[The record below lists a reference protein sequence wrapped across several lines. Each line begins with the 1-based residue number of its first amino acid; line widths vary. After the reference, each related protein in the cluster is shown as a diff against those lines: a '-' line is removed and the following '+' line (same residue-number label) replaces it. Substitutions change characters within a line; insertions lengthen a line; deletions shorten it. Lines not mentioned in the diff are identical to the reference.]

1 MDGQQYLDQIT
12 ESNRPM
18 QKAGSKRLGGRKWW
32 KSKVFILGASAVGVI
47 ILLAIL
53 GAVISGNRV
62 SEKSLSFDLKL
73 HLDYT
78 TEVIDEYQTDVKS
91 ANLRSY
97 SASLRGVLSNT
108 SSSLKSYL
116 EDRYGFKDKDISK
129 AAKEAAELEKDALTN
144 ELFEAKINGILDRIY
159 AHKMAYEISM
169 LLAEES
175 RIYDN
180 TSNAALQSL
189 LNESYESLTNL
200 YDKFND
206 FSETKN

>member
-18 QKAGSKRLGGRKWW
+18 QKAGSKKLGGRKWW
-32 KSKVFILGASAVGVI
+32 KSKIFILCASGVGLI
-47 ILLAIL
+47 ILIAIL

-62 SEKSLSFDLKL
+62 SEKSLDFALKL
-73 HLDYT
+73 HLDYV
-78 TEVIDEYQTDVKS
+78 TEVIDDYQADVKS
-91 ANLRSY
+91 ASLRSH
-97 SASLRGVLSNT
+97 SASLKGVLTNT
-108 SSSLKSYL
+108 SSSLKSYM

-129 AAKEAAELEKDALTN
+129 AMKEEAELEKDDLEK

-169 LLAEES
+169 IMAEES

-180 TSNAALQSL
+180 TSNATLQSL